1 MNQVPCD
8 RKRIG
13 LGCMAL
19 TGIYGHIARD
29 VAIDI
34 IRHAF
39 DMLRLRK
46 HVEGRDGLNR
56 IDAFLGQHLQIARQ
70 RRRMT

>member
-39 DMLRLRK
+39 DMGVTHFDTAELYGPLSTK
-46 HVEGRDGLNR
+46 SY
-56 IDAFLGQHLQIARQ
+56 
-70 RRRMT
+70 